1 MILPKVIKIFG
12 VDYKVVPAKRDSL
25 FANEQDGILDW
36 KKQTI
41 YIMGDYPIKQQ
52 YKILIHEIFH
62 VISNDLLLGFG
73 EQIIEQ
79 LATSIF
85 SVLADN
91 NLLKE

>member
-1 MILPKVIKIFG
+1 MRLPKVIKVFG
-12 VDYKVVPAKRDSL
+12 VDYNVVRAKRDSL

-41 YIMGDYPIKQQ
+41 FIMGDYPIKQQ
-52 YKILIHEIFH
+52 YKILLHEIFH

-73 EQIIEQ
+73 EQTVEQ
-79 LATSIF
+79 LATSVF

-91 NLLKE
+91 KLLKD